1 MTTTLSIDAGLHGLG
16 CGLFDGAELIAAW
29 YASPGGYGRGP
40 ARWRAVIAAGL
51 APLETMAIV
60 PDTVAIET
68 MQIYNRAS
76 SRGDPADILEVQ
88 GVVGA
93 ISGWGSFGR
102 SELVGY
108 APREWKGAVPQ
119 AVYAAR
125 VDAYLLRRGWS
136 SRLAPHPASRH
147 HDVCHGI
154 GVGLHYLGL
163 VVAGKSCYPASRP
176 VVVAPP
182 PLSAR

>member
-16 CGLFDGAELIAAW
+16 CGLFDGSELIAAW

-40 ARWRAVIAAGL
+40 ARWRAVIRAGL
-51 APLETMAIV
+51 APLRII
-60 PDTVAIET
+60 PDVVVIET

-88 GVVGA
+88 VVCGA
-93 ISGWGSFGR
+93 ISGWGPFAGA
-102 SELVGY
+102 ELVGY

-125 VDAYLLRRGWS
+125 VDAYLARRGWS
-136 SRLAPHPASRH
+136 SRLAPHPAARH

-154 GVGLHYLGL
+154 GVGLHHLGL
-163 VVAGKSCYPASRP
+163 VVAGKS
-176 VVVAPP
+176 V
-182 PLSAR
+182 